1 MQTSENTLDV
11 GDLDVGEMEIFG
23 AKVIGMLNGAMAV
36 LMLSIGHR
44 SGLFDTMAE
53 LGPCDAAALARRAD
67 RDERYIRE
75 WLGAMLCAGILD
87 YDPSSGTYRLPA
99 ARAALLTRAAGAN
112 NMAIFSQM
120 IGVCATVEDQ
130 ILHCFEHGGGLPYSE
145 FPRFHEV
152 AGEYS
157 AAMHDTNLLQVTLPL
172 VPGILERLES
182 GVALAD
188 IGAGRGHA
196 INLMAAAFPRS
207 TFTAI
212 DFSADALAHGEA
224 EAARMGLTNTRFV
237 LQDAATLNEHATYD
251 FITTFDAVHD
261 QADPLA
267 MVRGVHQALAPGG
280 YWLCVDIGASSHE
293 GANADH
299 PLGAFLY
306 TLSCMHCMTV
316 SLAHHGAGLG
326 AMWGEQRAL
335 ELFNEAGF
343 ADISVTKTANDPFNN
358 YYLCRKTV

>member
-1 MQTSENTLDV
+1 MQTSETTTDV
-11 GDLDVGEMEIFG
+11 GDLDPGDVEAFG
-23 AKVIGMLNGAMAV
+23 AKVIGMLNSGMAG

-44 SGLFDTMAE
+44 SGLLDAMAE
-53 LGPCDAAALARRAD
+53 VGPCTSTELAHRAH
-67 RDERYIRE
+67 RDERYVRE
-75 WLGAMLCAGILD
+75 WLAAMLSSAIVH
-87 YDPSSGTYRLPA
+87 YDPSSRAYRLPA
-99 ARAALLTRAAGAN
+99 AHAALLTRAAGPN

-120 IGVCATVEDQ
+120 IGVCANVEDQ
-130 ILHCFEHGGGLPYSE
+130 IIDCFKDGGGLPYSK

-152 AGEYS
+152 TGEYS
-157 AAMHDTNLLQVTLPL
+157 AAMQDSNLIQLTLPL
-172 VPGILERLES
+172 VPGVVSRLNS
-182 GVALAD
+182 GIAVAD

-196 INLMAAAFPRS
+196 VNLMAAAFPRS

-224 EAARMGLTNTRFV
+224 EAAQMGLTNTRFL
-237 LQDAATLNEHATYD
+237 LQDAATLDQHATYD
-251 FITTFDAVHD
+251 FVTTFDAVHD
-261 QADPLA
+261 QVDPLA
-267 MVRGVHQALAPGG
+267 MVRGIHAALAPGA
-280 YWLCVDIGASSHE
+280 YWLCVDVAASSHE

-316 SLAHHGAGLG
+316 SLAHQGAGLG

-343 ADISVTKTANDPFNN
+343 TDIAVTKTANDPFNN
-358 YYLCRKTV
+358 YYLCRKDA